1 MKAAPRLKEAAP
13 TRERVAQAPQA
24 QEEKKAATLF
34 REAISAPEDI
44 PDLGAAATARAQEES
59 AAGVEALAPGAAGD
73 AVAPATAGPTLVF
86 VMPEG
91 RVSIL
96 PDARIILASGEYLC
110 TLRAGGP
117 GEDEALAD
125 LRALALR
132 RGRPAGVAAAPGAAA
147 EYGSPTGALPGELVI
162 PAPPGSGPLPP
173 DLAAQM
179 HRRVRALVRERLLAR
194 AETQCGPAPP
204 ALRRI
209 R

>member
-1 MKAAPRLKEAAP
+1 MKAAPHLKEAAP
-13 TRERVAQAPQA
+13 TGERLTQAQQA
-24 QEEKKAATLF
+24 QEEKKAATLS
-34 REAISAPEDI
+34 REAISAPEEYR
-44 PDLGAAATARAQEES
+44 DLGAAATARAQEES
-59 AAGVEALAPGAAGD
+59 TAGVEALAPGAAGG

-91 RVSIL
+91 HVSIL

-125 LRALALR
+125 LRALASR
-132 RGRPAGVAAAPGAAA
+132 RGRPAAGSD
-147 EYGSPTGALPGELVI
+147 SPTETLPGELVI

-179 HRRVRALVRERLLAR
+179 HRRVRTLVRERLLAR
-194 AETQCGPAPP
+194 AEAQCGPTPP
-204 ALRRI
+204 ALRRV